1 MKSHFNSLLVLSL
14 SFLALTF
21 SSCSKDEFEK
31 GNELYASKKF
41 DAAIASYTSYI
52 DSHPKDARS
61 YFNRARALEEQG
73 KSEDALAD
81 YKTAAQLDTYDPSY
95 RMGSGMCNFQ
105 LGNYNQAIIDMNE
118 VLKINPQSAQ
128 AFYIKGV
135 ALIKNGDV
143 QGAMESYNNALRYDK
158 NHAAAYFQRGVLKAL
173 SKKGGACEDLQKAK
187 ALGEDKASGA
197 IKKYCS

>member
-1 MKSHFNSLLVLSL
+1 MKLHFNSFLVLSL
-14 SFLALTF
+14 SLLAISF
-21 SSCSKDEFEK
+21 SSCSENEFER
-31 GNELYASKKF
+31 GNDLYAEKNF
-41 DAAIASYTSYI
+41 DAAIISYSNYI
-52 DSHPKDARS
+52 ESHPKDAPS

-73 KSEDALAD
+73 KREDALAD
-81 YKTAAQLDTYDPSY
+81 YKKAAQLDTYDPSY

-118 VLKINPQSAQ
+118 VLKLNPQSAQ
-128 AFYIKGV
+128 AFYIKGI

-158 NHAAAYFQRGVLKAL
+158 NHAGAYFQRGVLKAL
-173 SKKGGACEDLQKAK
+173 SKKGGACEDLKKAK